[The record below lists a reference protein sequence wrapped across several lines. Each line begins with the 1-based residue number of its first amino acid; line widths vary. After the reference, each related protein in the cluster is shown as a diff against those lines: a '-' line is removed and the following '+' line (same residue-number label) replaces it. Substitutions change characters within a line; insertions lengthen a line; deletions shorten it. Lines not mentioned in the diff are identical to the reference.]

1 MTDFTV
7 TATGTDALGRT
18 VTGSA
23 TAVLLRTSPRRGV
36 TETIEVKVDA
46 RRLLV
51 FAELV
56 ERHAAAIRRDLERFM
71 AGGEPDGF
79 GWFERDGG
87 EGSGM

>member
-1 MTDFTV
+1 MTVFTV
-7 TATGTDALGRT
+7 TGSAEVNGQV

-23 TAVLLRTSPRRGV
+23 TAAVTAPPRHGII
-36 TETIEVKVDA
+36 TQTIEVDA

-87 EGSGM
+87 NEGSGM